1 VAYVCLSEYGAD
13 RACWARPVGQVRLP
27 TRRRFC
33 GNGEVTDPAAAR
45 LCAPRARRRPHRERG
60 RIPSGNADGLVLS
73 PRSPRQR
80 RGHLDQGPTSRSVL
94 RRRLVRKTGSCCVRG
109 RKVLYWTWR
118 SRIILWPEFCRYS
131 QYYPA
136 TDPELSH
143 SFYHY
148 GLPAGSTSNGRAQT
162 TVALRHLSYVESLV
176 SGSGVSGQYET
187 AQLVY
192 YDPSGNVSKT
202 QKVYAGQLIS
212 SLTETISY
220 DPFDG
225 YSILSRAL
233 SDGATTMTTSYAWTS
248 SAHTTALDAWSLSPS
263 SPSPEAW
270 SQARLGPSNT

>member
-1 VAYVCLSEYGAD
+1 
-13 RACWARPVGQVRLP
+13 
-27 TRRRFC
+27 
-33 GNGEVTDPAAAR
+33 
-45 LCAPRARRRPHRERG
+45 
-60 RIPSGNADGLVLS
+60 
-73 PRSPRQR
+73 
-80 RGHLDQGPTSRSVL
+80 
-94 RRRLVRKTGSCCVRG
+94 
-109 RKVLYWTWR
+109 
-118 SRIILWPEFCRYS
+118 
-131 QYYPA
+131 
-136 TDPELSH
+136 
-143 SFYHY
+143 
-148 GLPAGSTSNGRAQT
+148 
-162 TVALRHLSYVESLV
+162 VESLV

-248 SAHTTALDAWSLSPS
+248 SAHTTAMDAWSLSPS